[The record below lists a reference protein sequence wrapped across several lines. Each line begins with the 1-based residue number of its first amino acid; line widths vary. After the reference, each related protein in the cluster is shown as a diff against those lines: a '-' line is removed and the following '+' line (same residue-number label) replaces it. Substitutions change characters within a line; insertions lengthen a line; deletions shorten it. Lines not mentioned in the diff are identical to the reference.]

1 MPRRAI
7 FSTLLLLCGA
17 LSGSAAILDPAA
29 RNIRFQPRA
38 SLKTQVLKPAQAGSA
53 AKGRL
58 TGFKILKITP
68 IWQAPAAVKLGRTAV
83 QQPAD
88 AVVPSV
94 SVKAGGG
101 S

>member
-7 FSTLLLLCGA
+7 FSTLLLLCGT

-38 SLKTQVLKPAQAGSA
+38 TLKTQILKPAQAGSTA
-53 AKGRL
+53 NGRL
-58 TGFKILKITP
+58 TGFKVRKITP
-68 IWQAPAAVKLGRTAV
+68 IWQAPAAVKLGRAALK
-83 QQPAD
+83 QPAD
-88 AVVPSV
+88 AVVPAV
-94 SVKAGGG
+94 PVRAGGG